1 MYHPAK
7 SRFNP
12 KQAESRGGAG
22 ATLANKLTWG
32 QPLAYNLFSRF
43 CFLFLSA
50 LKHTFCLYF
59 KEKPLLS
66 KINPKSAFLLKSPL
80 NLVQKKKT
88 PGSLAFGFPCKI
100 ACRGVA
106 GNSLRSNSPATS
118 PPVLQ
123 FCFGCAAWDK
133 RPHSHNNKDRL
144 VGIWDL
150 CGFFAL
156 TIYS

>member
-1 MYHPAK
+1 M
-7 SRFNP
+7 
-12 KQAESRGGAG
+12 
-22 ATLANKLTWG
+22 
-32 QPLAYNLFSRF
+32 
-43 CFLFLSA
+43 
-50 LKHTFCLYF
+50 
-59 KEKPLLS
+59 S

-80 NLVQKKKT
+80 NLVTFNLLFFSFACPKEKNQKKKT